1 MRTLKRL
8 LKAPFRFVERCS
20 DALWFRRNAP
30 KCGWGEAWI
39 RAGWWQ

>member
-8 LKAPFRFVERCS
+8 ITAPVRFGRRCA
-20 DALWFRRNAP
+20 DTLWFRRNAP
-30 KCGWGEAWI
+30 KCGCGEAWV